1 MGGSCEL
8 PMEVTSFQ
16 IPFAYSIML
25 SGIIQKQR
33 IRRNVVAYINIDLLK
48 AEKEKQV
55 VQGSSCRKES
65 SR

>member
-1 MGGSCEL
+1 
-8 PMEVTSFQ
+8 
-16 IPFAYSIML
+16 ML

-33 IRRNVVAYINIDLLK
+33 IRRNIVAYINIDLLK

-55 VQGSSCRKES
+55 VQDEMGSSCRKES